1 MSNLPLINLSGNART
16 RGRTHGEALADSAAA
31 NVETYLAR
39 FAAGGI
45 TLEDALAEGARWQK
59 RIETFDPVY
68 AEEMAGIAE
77 GAHLDPVAIAM
88 LNARWELSY
97 TLFAR
102 EAMGCTSFAALP
114 EVTRSGTTLIGQ
126 NWDWLDGLL
135 GHMAVLRCSRDDAPN
150 FVCITQAG
158 IAGGIMG
165 LNEAGVGLV
174 VNGMTTDHEGTELER
189 KPFHLRVREILSA
202 GNFTDALKVVVSTPR
217 VCSGNY
223 LLAHADGEA
232 IDIEAAP
239 DDEAVLYPEDGML
252 THANH
257 FESLDVTSTLQRNSP
272 STLFRARRLARLMR
286 QANRPIDIALMQ
298 ELFTDHFSYPSGI
311 CRHSDDSEPEPNRTA
326 TVVSVIL
333 DLENRVLHAS
343 NGPPCEN
350 AYAEYPLAS

>member
-1 MSNLPLINLSGNART
+1 MSDLPLIDLSGDART
-16 RGRTHGEALADSAAA
+16 RGRAHGEALANSAAA
-31 NVETYLAR
+31 NIETYLAR

-45 TLEDALAEGARWQK
+45 TKDDALAEGARWQK
-59 RIETFDPVY
+59 RIEAFDPDY

-77 GAHLDPVAIAM
+77 GSGLDPVAIAM

-114 EVTRSGTTLIGQ
+114 EATRSGTTLIGQ
-126 NWDWLDGLL
+126 NWDWLDGLI
-135 GHMAVLRCSRDDAPN
+135 GHMAVLRCRRDDAPDH
-150 FVCITQAG
+150 VCITQAG

-165 LNEAGVGLV
+165 LNEEGLGLV
-174 VNGMTTDHEGTELER
+174 VNGMTTDHEGTDPER

-202 GNFTDALKVVVSTPR
+202 KNFANALKAVVGSPR

-239 DDEAVLYPEDGML
+239 DDEAMLYPQDGML
-252 THANH
+252 AHANH

-272 STLFRARRLARLMR
+272 STLFRARRLDRLMR

-311 CRHSDDSEPEPNRTA
+311 CRHSDESEPETNRTA

-333 DLENRVLHAS
+333 DLENRTLHAT
-343 NGPPCEN
+343 NGAPCEN
-350 AYAEYPLAS
+350 AYAEYPLAG